1 MLLSFV
7 AHLRVIMIYFL
18 SFIVH
23 GSLRKAMGQKAGHS
37 YPVTFVLTLS
47 NARAAVEFGPPGGL
61 VIACRIESN
70 RGSDQTLSLC

>member
-37 YPVTFVLTLS
+37 YPITFVLTPS
-47 NARAAVEFGPPGGL
+47 KARAAVEFGPGVGI
-61 VIACRIESN
+61 IAARESAIDCRDLTN
-70 RGSDQTLSLC
+70 N